1 MLWLLKQRS
10 LKRFLCKPLFSV
22 MWWNQQNLIGSW
34 FAIFFLT
41 LSLSL
46 SFIYVLFYLFYI
58 SFIIHMSILQS
69 IWRYASACLTRI
81 LGSVHKST
89 RSGVNYEDDWLF
101 ADCFVNR
108 IFGLNLHYRGTCG
121 HCKTKLVHSSD
132 YGYFFMGKCEQ
143 YHTNGG
149 RVSLDLSVEKDVCFL
164 FCEKNSFSIST

>member
-1 MLWLLKQRS
+1 
-10 LKRFLCKPLFSV
+10 
-22 MWWNQQNLIGSW
+22 
-34 FAIFFLT
+34 
-41 LSLSL
+41 
-46 SFIYVLFYLFYI
+46 
-58 SFIIHMSILQS
+58 MSILQS
-69 IWRYASACLTRI
+69 IWRDASAFLTRI

-89 RSGVNYEDDWLF
+89 RSGVNYEDDCLF